1 MWILLNCELKV
12 KFNKVLPYIIRL
24 SDWLCYWDFGCHSDS
39 CVSLYCTIL
48 RLLTFNWNGI
58 VKPPHKYKSF
68 LTFVPLCS
76 CSRQTFGIS
85 SRHQIENI
93 PHEFFYWSLIQW
105 IWTLVLR
112 FRLYYPFIGRC
123 ILDSSLNVFGIWI
136 RQQIENPYRFKYIPT
151 KLDQRFMN
159 IIQIFNL
166 S

>member
-1 MWILLNCELKV
+1 M
-12 KFNKVLPYIIRL
+12 LPYIIRL

-58 VKPPHKYKSF
+58 AKPPHKYKSF

-93 PHEFFYWSLIQW
+93 PHEFFLLKSNPMNLNPGSEVQTLLSL
-105 IWTLVLR
+105 
-112 FRLYYPFIGRC
+112 YRC
-123 ILDSSLNVFGIWI
+123 ILDSSLNIFGIWI
-136 RQQIENPYRFKYIPT
+136 KQQIENPYRFKYIPT